1 MTLKELPIGKT
12 ATVRTVGGE
21 GALRQHF
28 LDMGIIPGAE
38 VTMVKYAPMGDPVEV
53 RIHSYELTLRL
64 ADAGR
69 IAIDEMRDAV
79 KEKEQPDAKAIPHPG
94 FGEGGKYHN
103 KAEEHPLPEGELLSF
118 ALAGNQNCGKTTLF
132 NQLTGARQHVGNFPG
147 VTVDR
152 KDGEIR
158 GQKNT
163 LVTDLPGI
171 YSMSPYSSE
180 EIVTRNF
187 VLNEHPRGIINIVDA
202 TNIERN
208 LYLTMQLMEL
218 DVPMVLALN
227 MMDEVRENGG
237 SVLVNQM
244 EERLGIPVIPI
255 SAAKN
260 EGIEELVAHA
270 VHVAKYQEKPG
281 RKDFCEANDHGGAV
295 HRALHAIMH
304 LIEDHAARADIPV
317 RFAASKLAEGDA
329 LILEQLNEQRTVTV
343 QQLCEALH
351 TSESTIRRDLTELDR
366 QGRLTK
372 VHGGAT
378 LPDSRFLADEPTMEA
393 KETLAVAE
401 KRSIAAA
408 AAALI
413 AAEDFVFIDAGTT
426 TLELVRALTGVALK
440 ATYVTNGVAHA
451 RLLAQ
456 KGCRV
461 YLPGGLLRPQTEAIV
476 GAPAVSSIQQYNF
489 TKAFMGANGVALEA
503 GFTTPDPE
511 EAAVKAAAVRRAR
524 ESWFLVDDAK
534 FAKIYPAVITD
545 LHGGAILTN
554 RCPNPKYK
562 QYTFVKEAEA

>member
-1 MTLKELPIGKT
+1 ML
-12 ATVRTVGGE
+12 
-21 GALRQHF
+21 
-28 LDMGIIPGAE
+28 
-38 VTMVKYAPMGDPVEV
+38 
-53 RIHSYELTLRL
+53 
-64 ADAGR
+64 
-69 IAIDEMRDAV
+69 
-79 KEKEQPDAKAIPHPG
+79 
-94 FGEGGKYHN
+94 
-103 KAEEHPLPEGELLSF
+103 AEE
-118 ALAGNQNCGKTTLF
+118 
-132 NQLTGARQHVGNFPG
+132 
-147 VTVDR
+147 
-152 KDGEIR
+152 
-158 GQKNT
+158 
-163 LVTDLPGI
+163 
-171 YSMSPYSSE
+171 
-180 EIVTRNF
+180 
-187 VLNEHPRGIINIVDA
+187 
-202 TNIERN
+202 
-208 LYLTMQLMEL
+208 
-218 DVPMVLALN
+218 
-227 MMDEVRENGG
+227 
-237 SVLVNQM
+237 
-244 EERLGIPVIPI
+244 
-255 SAAKN
+255 
-260 EGIEELVAHA
+260 
-270 VHVAKYQEKPG
+270 
-281 RKDFCEANDHGGAV
+281 
-295 HRALHAIMH
+295 
-304 LIEDHAARADIPV
+304 
-317 RFAASKLAEGDA
+317 RFA
-329 LILEQLNEQRTVTV
+329 LILEQLNEKRTVTV

-413 AAEDFVFIDAGTT
+413 TAEDFVFIDAGTT
-426 TLELVRALTGVALK
+426 TLELVRALTGAALK

-511 EAAVKAAAVRRAR
+511 EAAVKAAAVHRAK

-562 QYTFVKEAEA
+562 QYTFVKEAEV